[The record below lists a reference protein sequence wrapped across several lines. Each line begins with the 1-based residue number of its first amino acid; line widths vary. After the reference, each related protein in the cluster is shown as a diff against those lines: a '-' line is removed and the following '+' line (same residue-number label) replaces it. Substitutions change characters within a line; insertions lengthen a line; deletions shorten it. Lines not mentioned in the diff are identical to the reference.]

1 MTISIYRGQIQCDPI
16 FFYNNL
22 KKALNQLSIGGK
34 YLDTI
39 KAGYQKPA
47 TNITVSSKIRKKI
60 RVSVVSFTKTIS

>member
-1 MTISIYRGQIQCDPI
+1 MTMSIYRGQIQCDPI
-16 FFYNNL
+16 SFYDNFS
-22 KKALNQLSIGGK
+22 KALNQLSTEGK

-60 RVSVVSFTKTIS
+60 RVSVVSFTKRIS